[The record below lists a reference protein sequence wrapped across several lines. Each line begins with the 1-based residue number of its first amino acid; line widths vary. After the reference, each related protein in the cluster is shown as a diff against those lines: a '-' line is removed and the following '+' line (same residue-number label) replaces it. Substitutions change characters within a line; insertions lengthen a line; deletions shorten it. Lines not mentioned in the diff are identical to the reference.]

1 MDFFCSPNS
10 ENCEIKKQM
19 KLYVA
24 HIKMCNICEIA
35 FQMLCKYDKKNGNSF
50 SEANY
55 IFRFL
60 GIDDKELKTKK
71 WWSIEMRWSDSFEL
85 WMFVAIG
92 SHKRISHFPI
102 SWSTHIFGRF
112 AQMQKCWRIKKHYK
126 WLKTAIKDNAAII

>member
-71 WWSIEMRWSDSFEL
+71 
-85 WMFVAIG
+85 
-92 SHKRISHFPI
+92 
-102 SWSTHIFGRF
+102 
-112 AQMQKCWRIKKHYK
+112 C
-126 WLKTAIKDNAAII
+126 